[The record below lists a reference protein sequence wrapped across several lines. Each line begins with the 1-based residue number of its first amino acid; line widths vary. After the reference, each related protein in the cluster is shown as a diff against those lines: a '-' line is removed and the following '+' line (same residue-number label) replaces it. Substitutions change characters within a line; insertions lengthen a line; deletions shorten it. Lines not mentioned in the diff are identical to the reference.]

1 VPSGFVL
8 IVNWLNFNSD
18 ETTSGYFAVM
28 EVSAVVLMAASADP
42 FTSLGWWQ
50 PAITDSKQAPISN
63 GVIFIMVKM
72 PAVDS

>member
-1 VPSGFVL
+1 
-8 IVNWLNFNSD
+8 
-18 ETTSGYFAVM
+18 M

-42 FTSLGWWQ
+42 ITSLGWWQ